1 MSKRVIAL
9 ADLNNAFVAMER
21 IFDPRLHNVPVVT
34 ASNNDSMIIARSYE
48 AKALGIKMAQPYFQ
62 VKHFEKQGLVARSA
76 NFPLYSNISSRF
88 VATLESFSDQVSQYS
103 VDECF
108 FILNKNETL
117 GLEGYA
123 KIIKETLYKHLQLP
137 AGIGISSTKT
147 LSKLA
152 NYAAKKY
159 PATGGIVNLYGD
171 DEKRKRLL
179 AIVPVGEVWGC
190 GKATTKKL
198 LSVGV
203 TTALELANLEPARAR
218 DKYGINLFKTINEL
232 NGIESVEF
240 EPDYSV
246 SQSLIAS
253 RSLGEKTDDKAAL
266 LSSIAAHVARA
277 TLKLRD
283 QGAVAKTLS
292 VSIQTSLFVKN
303 DPSYSKEE
311 SYRFSHPISDSR
323 QILREATRLFENIY
337 RPGYRYSKTGIRL
350 SNIVTVDNIQD
361 DLFASANTNEK
372 SDSLMSTID
381 SLNSRFGKGTLK
393 MATESTNSKWTPQ
406 SSWRSPNYTG
416 SWDELPVVKC

>member
-76 NFPLYSNISSRF
+76 NFPLYSNISARF

-108 FILNKNETL
+108 FILNQKETL

-123 KIIKETLYKHLQLP
+123 KTIKDTLYKHLQLP

-147 LSKLA
+147 LSKVA

-159 PATGGIVNLYGD
+159 PATGGIVNLFGD
-171 DEKRKRLL
+171 DDKRRRLL
-179 AIVPVGEVWGC
+179 NIVPVGEVWGC

-198 LSVGV
+198 LSVGIE
-203 TTALELANLEPARAR
+203 TALELANLEPARAR
-218 DKYGINLFKTINEL
+218 DQYGINLFKTINEL

-240 EPDYSV
+240 EPDYSI
-246 SQSLIAS
+246 SQSIIAS

-266 LSSIAAHVARA
+266 LSSIASHVSRA

-292 VSIQTSLFVKN
+292 VSIQTSLFAKN
-303 DPSYSKEE
+303 EPSYSKEE
-311 SYRFSHPISDSR
+311 SFTFGHALSDSR
-323 QILREATRLFENIY
+323 RILKEATRLFENIY

-350 SNIVTVDNIQD
+350 GKIISENDVQE
-361 DLFASANTNEK
+361 DLFSSEENDEK
-372 SDSLMSTID
+372 SDSLMAAID

-393 MATESTNSKWTPQ
+393 IATETSNKKWTPQ

-416 SWDELPVVKC
+416 SWDELPIVKC